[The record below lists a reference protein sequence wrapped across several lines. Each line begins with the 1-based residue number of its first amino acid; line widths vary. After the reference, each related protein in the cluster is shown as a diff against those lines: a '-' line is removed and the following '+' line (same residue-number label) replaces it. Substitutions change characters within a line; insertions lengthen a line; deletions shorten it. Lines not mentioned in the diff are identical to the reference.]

1 MKGSLANVRMGLVMG
16 VLAAA
21 GLFFSSADLVGQS
34 TGANAATSSQSA
46 KNDTKPPALSS
57 GVEILTDTQGVD
69 FGPYVRKALG
79 IIKKNWIPLIPEEA
93 RPPANMQGET
103 LIRFSILPDGKISAM
118 RLDGSSQHTNI
129 DRAAWGAI
137 TAVGQFPPLPTE
149 FKGPH
154 LELSINFLTNGP
166 LPASPRPAIPYASP
180 PPAIP

>member
-1 MKGSLANVRMGLVMG
+1 MNASFANVRTNLAVG

-21 GLFFSSADLVGQS
+21 GLFFSSSDLVAQS
-34 TGANAATSSQSA
+34 TGANATTSSPSTT
-46 KNDTKPPALSS
+46 NDTKPTALSS

-69 FGPYVRKALG
+69 FGPYVRKALA

-103 LIRFSILPDGKISAM
+103 LIRFSILADGRISAM
-118 RLDGSSQHTNI
+118 HLDGSSQHTNI

-137 TAVGQFPPLPTE
+137 TAVGQFAALPTE
-149 FKGPH
+149 FKGSQ
-154 LELSINFLTNGP
+154 LELRIDFLTNRP
-166 LPASPRPAIPYASP
+166 LPAST

>member
-1 MKGSLANVRMGLVMG
+1 MNGSLANARIGLAVAM
-16 VLAAA
+16 LATA
-21 GLFFSSADLVGQS
+21 GLFFCSSDLAGQS
-34 TGANAATSSQSA
+34 TGGSAAASSPSA
-46 KNDTKPPALSS
+46 KNDTKPTALSS

-69 FGPYVRKALG
+69 FGPYVRKALA

-103 LIRFSILPDGKISAM
+103 LIRFTISPDGKVSAM
-118 RLDGSSQHTNI
+118 HLDGSSQHTNI

-137 TAVGQFPPLPTE
+137 TAVGQFPALPTE

-154 LELSINFLTNGP
+154 LELRIDFLTNRAAP
-166 LPASPRPAIPYASP
+166 VSP

>member
-1 MKGSLANVRMGLVMG
+1 MNGSLMNARIGLAVG

-21 GLFFSSADLVGQS
+21 GLFFSSSNLVGQS
-34 TGANAATSSQSA
+34 TGASAAASSPSA
-46 KNDTKPPALSS
+46 KNDTKQPALSS

-69 FGPYVRKALG
+69 FGPYVRKALA

-118 RLDGSSQHTNI
+118 HLDGSSQHINI

-137 TAVGQFPPLPTE
+137 TGVGQFPPLPPE

-154 LELSINFLTNGP
+154 LELRIDFLTNRP
-166 LPASPRPAIPYASP
+166 LPASAIP